1 MDRQEQVKGYRV
13 WRALDQPASFFGIK
27 GRFMTLFLLIAAGAA
42 TVAICLSSSFGSM
55 AGLFIFG
62 ALAFCDYMLIL
73 SIQAKLSDKAFSR
86 LLSKKRLTG
95 YIKITPESLESHLN
109 RRIEWK

>member
-1 MDRQEQVKGYRV
+1 MDSKETVRGFRV
-13 WRALDQPASFFGIK
+13 WRALDQPSSFFGIK

-42 TVAICLSSSFGSM
+42 TVAICLGSSLGSM

-86 LLSKKRLTG
+86 LLSKRRLTG

>member
-55 AGLFIFG
+55 AGIFLFG

-86 LLSKKRLTG
+86 LLSKRRLTG

>member
-1 MDRQEQVKGYRV
+1 MDSKETVRGFRV
-13 WRALDQPASFFGIK
+13 WRALDQPSSFFGIK

-42 TVAICLSSSFGSM
+42 TVAICLGSSFGSM

-62 ALAFCDYMLIL
+62 ALAFCDYMLTL

-86 LLSKKRLTG
+86 LLSKRRLTG

-109 RRIEWK
+109 RRIQWK

>member
-42 TVAICLSSSFGSM
+42 TVAICLGSSFGSM
-55 AGLFIFG
+55 AGILIFG

-86 LLSKKRLTG
+86 LLSKRRLTG

-109 RRIEWK
+109 RRIEWN

>member
-13 WRALDQPASFFGIK
+13 WRALDQPSSFFGIK

-42 TVAICLSSSFGSM
+42 TVAICLGSSLGSM

-86 LLSKKRLTG
+86 LLSKRRLTG

-109 RRIEWK
+109 RRIQWK

>member
-1 MDRQEQVKGYRV
+1 MDRQEQVKGFRV

-55 AGLFIFG
+55 AGIFLFG

-86 LLSKKRLTG
+86 LLSKRRLTG

>member
-1 MDRQEQVKGYRV
+1 MDSKETVRGFRV
-13 WRALDQPASFFGIK
+13 WRALDQPSSFFGIK

-42 TVAICLSSSFGSM
+42 TVAICLGSSFGSM
-55 AGLFIFG
+55 VGLFIFG

-86 LLSKKRLTG
+86 LLSKRRLTG

-109 RRIEWK
+109 RRIQWK

>member
-1 MDRQEQVKGYRV
+1 MERQEKVKGYLT
-13 WRALDQPASFFGIK
+13 WRSLDQPAAFFGIK
-27 GRFMTLFLLIAAGAA
+27 GRFMTLFLIIAAGAA
-42 TVAICLSSSFGSM
+42 TVAICLGSSFGSM

-86 LLSKKRLTG
+86 LLSKRRLTG

-109 RRIEWK
+109 RRIQWK

>member
-55 AGLFIFG
+55 AGIFIFG

-86 LLSKKRLTG
+86 LLSKRRLSG

>member
-1 MDRQEQVKGYRV
+1 MDSKETVRGFRV
-13 WRALDQPASFFGIK
+13 WRALDQPSSFFGIK

-42 TVAICLSSSFGSM
+42 TVAICLGSSFGSM
-55 AGLFIFG
+55 GGLFIFG

-86 LLSKKRLTG
+86 LLSKRRLTG

-109 RRIEWK
+109 RRIQWK

>member
-1 MDRQEQVKGYRV
+1 MDSKETVRGFRV
-13 WRALDQPASFFGIK
+13 WRALDQPSSFFGIK
-27 GRFMTLFLLIAAGAA
+27 GRFMTLFLRIAAGAA
-42 TVAICLSSSFGSM
+42 TVAICLGSSLGSM

-86 LLSKKRLTG
+86 LLSKRRLTG

-109 RRIEWK
+109 RRIQWK

>member
-1 MDRQEQVKGYRV
+1 MDSKETVRGFRV
-13 WRALDQPASFFGIK
+13 WRALDQPSSFFGIK

-42 TVAICLSSSFGSM
+42 TVAICLGSSFGSM
-55 AGLFIFG
+55 AGLSIFG

-86 LLSKKRLTG
+86 LLSKRRLTG

-109 RRIEWK
+109 RRIQWK

>member
-42 TVAICLSSSFGSM
+42 TVAICLGSSFGSM
-55 AGLFIFG
+55 AGIFILG

-86 LLSKKRLTG
+86 LLSKRRLSG

>member
-1 MDRQEQVKGYRV
+1 MDSKETVRGFRV
-13 WRALDQPASFFGIK
+13 WRALDQPSSFFGIK

-42 TVAICLSSSFGSM
+42 TVAICLGSSLGSM

-86 LLSKKRLTG
+86 LLSKRRLTG

-109 RRIEWK
+109 RRIQWK

>member
-1 MDRQEQVKGYRV
+1 MDSKETVRGFRV
-13 WRALDQPASFFGIK
+13 WRALDQPSSFFGIK

-42 TVAICLSSSFGSM
+42 TVAICLGSSFGSM
-55 AGLFIFG
+55 AGLCIFG

-86 LLSKKRLTG
+86 LLSKRRLTG

-109 RRIEWK
+109 RRIQWK

>member
-1 MDRQEQVKGYRV
+1 MDSKETVRGFRV
-13 WRALDQPASFFGIK
+13 WRALDQPSSFFGIK

-42 TVAICLSSSFGSM
+42 TVAICLGCSFGSM

-86 LLSKKRLTG
+86 LLSKRRLTG

-109 RRIEWK
+109 RRIQWK

>member
-1 MDRQEQVKGYRV
+1 MDSKETVRGFRV
-13 WRALDQPASFFGIK
+13 WRALDQPSSFFGIK

-42 TVAICLSSSFGSM
+42 TVAICLGISFGSM

-86 LLSKKRLTG
+86 LLSKRRLTG

-109 RRIEWK
+109 RRIQWK

>member
-1 MDRQEQVKGYRV
+1 MDSKETVRGFRV
-13 WRALDQPASFFGIK
+13 WRALDQPSSFFGIK

-42 TVAICLSSSFGSM
+42 TVAICLGSSFGSM

-62 ALAFCDYMLIL
+62 TLTFCDYMLIL

-86 LLSKKRLTG
+86 LLSKRRLTG

-109 RRIEWK
+109 RRIQWK